1 MKEQTACGI
10 ARFPPRRAASMS
22 SRPCHT
28 LSEFNTDRLTVPVTT
43 MDGWHHDLIAGLGAA
58 NTMEAIFAKFA
69 DAAESLG
76 FEYCCYGIRI
86 PLSIKHRRI
95 LIFDN
100 YPSGWTARYRE
111 QNYCA
116 IDPTVALAG
125 AYLHTA
131 LVWSDQLFAAAPAL
145 WHEAQSYGLKF
156 GWSQSA
162 RDQSGIT
169 GFLSLAR
176 AEVPLQQAEILAKSV
191 RFAWLAQ
198 TGHAAVVKNCFAELV
213 PGVSSQLTL
222 REREV
227 MLWTAE
233 GKTALEIG
241 SILNMSRRTVNF
253 HVANVIKKLN
263 CTNKLQAV
271 VKAVVL
277 GLMP

>member
-1 MKEQTACGI
+1 V
-10 ARFPPRRAASMS
+10 S
-22 SRPCHT
+22 SRLCRT
-28 LSEFNTDRLTVPVTT
+28 LSDFKVDRLTEPVTA
-43 MDGWHHDLIAGLGAA
+43 MDGWHHDLIAAFGAA

-69 DAAESLG
+69 DGAQSLG
-76 FEYCCYGIRI
+76 FQYCCYGIRI
-86 PLSIKHRRI
+86 PLSIKQQRI

-100 YPSGWTARYRE
+100 YPSGWTVRYRE
-111 QNYCA
+111 RNYCS
-116 IDPTVALAG
+116 IDPTVTLAG
-125 AYLHTA
+125 AYLHTP

-156 GWSQSA
+156 GWSHSA

-176 AEVPLQQAEILAKSV
+176 TESSLQQAEILAKSL

-198 TGHAAVVKNCFAELV
+198 TGHATVVKNCFADLI
-213 PGVSSQLTL
+213 PGVSAPLTL

-233 GKTALEIG
+233 GKTAVEIG
-241 SILNMSRRTVNF
+241 SILKMSRRTVNF
-253 HVANVIKKLN
+253 HVANVIKKLS

-271 VKAVVL
+271 VKALVL